1 MMAPIIDFIILLFI
15 SLLIGL
21 VFGVVLS
28 ILGSE
33 QEAIELYSNIVGGVV
48 GWLYFALMESSEK
61 QATLGK
67 AAIGIKVTDMN
78 GQRISFLRA
87 IGRHFGKILSTIILM
102 IDYVVILFTK
112 RKQGLHDMIAGC
124 LVLKERK

>member
-1 MMAPIIDFIILLFI
+1 
-15 SLLIGL
+15 
-21 VFGVVLS
+21 
-28 ILGSE
+28 
-33 QEAIELYSNIVGGVV
+33 
-48 GWLYFALMESSEK
+48 MESSEK

-87 IGRHFGKILSTIILM
+87 TGRHFGKILSTIILL
-102 IDYVVILFTK
+102 IGYVMILFTK